1 MSLYSTGLLVA
12 TALVAVIWFAFI
24 APSERRYHE
33 KKLQL
38 LQERIEKRRQYL
50 QEEAPEQ
57 LDDAVSS
64 ADGKAKSDAE
74 Q

>member
-12 TALVAVIWFAFI
+12 TALVAVIWFAFV

-38 LQERIEKRRQYL
+38 LQERIEKRRLYL
-50 QEEAPEQ
+50 REEAREQ
-57 LDDAVSS
+57 QEDVVSS
-64 ADGKAKSDAE
+64 ADGQGDE
-74 Q
+74 

>member
-12 TALVAVIWFAFI
+12 TALVAVIWFAFV

-38 LQERIEKRRQYL
+38 LQERIEKRRLSL

-57 LDDAVSS
+57 EDDAASS
-64 ADGKAKSDAE
+64 ADGKSE
-74 Q
+74 V

>member
-12 TALVAVIWFAFI
+12 TALVAVIWFAFV

-38 LQERIEKRRQYL
+38 LQERIEKRRL
-50 QEEAPEQ
+50 SLDDEAPKRQ
-57 LDDAVSS
+57 DDAVSS
-64 ADGKAKSDAE
+64 ADGQRED
-74 Q
+74 